1 MGGLMLLVLALVG
14 GSLLLGWSR
23 QDPLWH
29 APAYSLVISACV
41 IFIRVTDGLWRD
53 PALVLFDCLWAAL
66 MALVLASCAR
76 VVRNI
81 TDRVLHKA

>member
-1 MGGLMLLVLALVG
+1 MGALMLLAILLLVG
-14 GSLLLGWSR
+14 SVLLGWSR
-23 QDPLWH
+23 RDPLWH
-29 APAYSLVISACV
+29 AAALGLIVSACG
-41 IFIRVTDGLWRD
+41 IFVRFVDGIWRE
-53 PALVLFDCLWAAL
+53 PVYLLADCVWAVL